1 MVTTC
6 GLDVGIEMLRIAAL
20 SMKLN
25 CLLVACFAL
34 AASFGAAVWDKTPDK
49 WNLSDVYRI
58 LEDSPWSPAS
68 VKFEAKSLPR
78 QGDSQ
83 AGPIIDPIDSNQASS
98 APGLQI
104 SRTKPEA
111 DIPVIWWS
119 SKTIRLAEQ
128 RLRQLRNAAA
138 AKEPLRADDLPD
150 YVLVVAGA
158 EPVRILQDA
167 KEDLHDTVFLEL
179 SDGTTLDLVS
189 ARFSEGPDGEPRAEF
204 HFPKQVD
211 GQPTLG
217 SDSDRVILHCRA
229 TAKTPR
235 PFEEGSIAFRA
246 DFKIQTMKVRGVL
259 DL

>member
-1 MVTTC
+1 V
-6 GLDVGIEMLRIAAL
+6 DIGIETLQIAAL

-49 WNLSDVYRI
+49 WSLTDVYRI

-68 VKFEAKSLPR
+68 VRLEAKSLPR

-83 AGPIIDPIDSNQASS
+83 SGMVKDPIDSNQASS
-98 APGLQI
+98 APAVQI

-128 RLRQLRNAAA
+128 RLRQLRNPSA
-138 AKEPLRADDLPD
+138 AKEVLRADDLPD
-150 YVLVVAGA
+150 YVLVVEGA

-179 SDGTTLDLVS
+179 SDGTTLDLASV
-189 ARFSEGPDGEPRAEF
+189 RFAEGPEGEPRAEF

-211 GQPTLG
+211 GQPTLNT
-217 SDSDRVILHCRA
+217 DSDRVILHCRA
-229 TAKTPR
+229 TAKTAR
-235 PFEEGSIAFRA
+235 PFDENSLALRA
-246 DFKIQTMKVRGVL
+246 DFKLQTMKVRGVP

>member
-1 MVTTC
+1 MITTC
-6 GLDVGIEMLRIAAL
+6 SVDIGIEMLQTAAL

-34 AASFGAAVWDKTPDK
+34 AASFGAAVWDKAPDK
-49 WNLSDVYRI
+49 WSLTDVYRI

-68 VKFEAKSLPR
+68 VKLEAKSLPR
-78 QGDSQ
+78 QEDSQ
-83 AGPIIDPIDSNQASS
+83 TGPIKDPIDSTSS
-98 APGLQI
+98 APGVQI
-104 SRTKPEA
+104 SRSKPEA

-128 RLRQLRNAAA
+128 RLRQLRNASGSQ
-138 AKEPLRADDLPD
+138 EPLRAEDLPD

-179 SDGTTLDLVS
+179 SDGTTLDLASV
-189 ARFSEGPDGEPRAEF
+189 RFTEGPEGEPRAEF
-204 HFPKQVD
+204 HFPRQVD

-217 SDSDRVILHCRA
+217 PNSDHVILHCHA
-229 TAKTPR
+229 TVKTVR
-235 PFEEGSIAFRA
+235 PLAENSLAFRA
-246 DFKIQTMKVRGVL
+246 DFKLQTMKVRGVP